1 MKNKRIY
8 IKVNGTDDCHKAFDI
23 LTKLGGRQ
31 GKFISARCSG
41 WMYIDI
47 NGEIRFLIA
56 TESSYLAKHAEGINY
71 QCYKVEG
78 FPESVIV
85 NYQRHLIKELITKP
99 IVTKKEYRNTI
110 EVAKEVYDHIVNNE
124 KDYVLASY
132 YNYVIKDLEKRYGL

>member
-1 MKNKRIY
+1 MRNKRIY

-47 NGEIRFLIA
+47 NGEIRFLME
-56 TESSYLAKHAEGINY
+56 TENLYPAKHAEGINY
-71 QCYKVEG
+71 KCYKVEG
-78 FPESVIV
+78 FPESIIV

-99 IVTKKEYRNTI
+99 IVTQKEYRNTI
-110 EVAKEVYDHIVNNE
+110 EILENVKNNIKCGKNCYICMCYE
-124 KDYVLASY
+124 E
-132 YNYVIKDLEKRYGL
+132 VIKHLKFFLNA